1 MGQNGTV
8 TERRTAP
15 GAGHGLER
23 TIFFSDAVIAIAMT
37 LLALELQVPAAHDG
51 VSLAEDFAD
60 KMGHQYAAFLISFA
74 VIAMLWFNHH
84 RFFQN
89 IARLTHR
96 MMLLNLGSLFAVV
109 LMPFATKMTT
119 DLEGEAAQ
127 SWGTAFYAAVM
138 CLWGALYALM
148 VWEAQRA
155 KLWSHTMPRTA
166 IGNMIAGWAPGFT
179 PFLLSIPV
187 AFADPGLAKFMWIL
201 VAPFSVVAGRIRRR
215 VQRRDEA
222 RFADAQQAA
231 ETARQ
236 DIESESATI

>member
-1 MGQNGTV
+1 MGQNDAVTV
-8 TERRTAP
+8 RSNGPE
-15 GAGHGLER
+15 AGHGLER

-89 IARLTHR
+89 VARLTHR

-119 DLEGEAAQ
+119 DLEGETAQ
-127 SWGTAFYAAVM
+127 SWGTAFYAGVM
-138 CLWGALYALM
+138 CLWATLYALM

-155 KLWSHTMPRTA
+155 RLWSDAMPKTA
-166 IGNMIAGWAPGFT
+166 IARMIAGWAPGFA

-201 VAPFSVVAGRIRRR
+201 VAPFSVAAGRIRRR
-215 VQRRDEA
+215 LQLRDEA
-222 RFADAQQAA
+222 RSAAEQQAA
-231 ETARQ
+231 EAARQ
-236 DIESESATI
+236 NIESESATV